1 MQIWHP
7 IPFVRLLLPFAF
19 GIVAA
24 IAWGT
29 PLKELIFILTGL
41 LAAYL
46 LYLFIPRHYKSYKY
60 RWVSGVLINLILF
73 LSGYQLTLIQ
83 TARFRPDDISHHATA
98 DKAIIR
104 ITEPVEIKERSIKV
118 IARPLL
124 VCDSV
129 TWKKVTGKVMLYFEK
144 DSLAAGLEYGD
155 CMLIQTTLQPI
166 QPPLNPAEFDY
177 RRHLSFKGIY
187 CQAFVKKENWEVL
200 RKEGGHPVKALGI
213 GLRKKFLVILEENG
227 LGGKEYAVASAILL
241 GYDENLDAEQRRQF
255 AGAGAMHILCV
266 SGLHVGIIY
275 LVLSGMLGFMQKKRW
290 LRVARTL
297 MLLMSIWFYALVTGF
312 SPSVLRA
319 STMFSFIIIGS
330 SLSRKPNIY
339 NSLAGSA
346 FLLLAINPYM
356 ITSVGFQLSY
366 LAVLGIVT
374 IYRPVYTLFIP
385 DNWLADKIWSLSVV
399 SLSATLATFALTT
412 FYFNQFPNLFA
423 VTNLIAI
430 PASTLILY
438 TGILVL
444 ITSPLS
450 FLSNLLAQVLTW
462 VIRVLNFS
470 VGWIEG
476 LSFSTLKGLY
486 LNSLEL
492 FLVFLV
498 CFGVVMILLQQKRSH
513 VLITLA
519 GFCILMVSF
528 SFRKAGQLTQ
538 QKLIVYHVPR
548 SSAIEFINGRKELL
562 LADSA
567 MLVDDSKTEY
577 HIRGYRTRSGIRK
590 AETVF
595 RDQPQIQKEW
605 IMKSGHFIWCGNKII
620 ALIDPEFE
628 LLPTAP
634 KMRVDY
640 LILTGNPRLKM
651 EDICRVFEFSEVIFD
666 SSNAFWMIDQWK
678 KECEEHQIVYH
689 AVSEAGARVIEL

>member
-1 MQIWHP
+1 
-7 IPFVRLLLPFAF
+7 
-19 GIVAA
+19 
-24 IAWGT
+24 
-29 PLKELIFILTGL
+29 
-41 LAAYL
+41 
-46 LYLFIPRHYKSYKY
+46 
-60 RWVSGVLINLILF
+60 
-73 LSGYQLTLIQ
+73 LSGYQLTLMH

-98 DKAIIR
+98 EKVIIR

-124 VCDSV
+124 AFDSV
-129 TWKKVTGKVMLYFEK
+129 EWKKVTGKLMLYFEK
-144 DSLAAGLEYGD
+144 DSLAAALEYGD
-155 CMLIQTTLQPI
+155 CMLIQSALQTI

-177 RRHLSFKGIY
+177 RRHLANKGVY
-187 CQAFVKKENWEVL
+187 CQAFVKKADWEVL
-200 RKEGGHPVKALGI
+200 RKHQGHPVKALGI
-213 GLRKKFLVILEENG
+213 GLRKKFLDILEESG

-241 GYDENLDAEQRRQF
+241 GYDEHLDSEQRRQF
-255 AGAGAMHILCV
+255 TGAGAIHILCV

-275 LVLSGMLGFMQKKRW
+275 LVLSGMLGVLKRKKG
-290 LRVARTL
+290 LRMVRTFV
-297 MLLMSIWFYALVTGF
+297 LLLAIWFYALVTGF

-319 STMFSFIIIGS
+319 TTMFSFIIIGS

-356 ITSVGFQLSY
+356 ITAVGFQLSY

-374 IYRPVYTLFIP
+374 IYKPVYSLITP
-385 DNWLADKIWSLSVV
+385 TNWLLDKIWSITAV
-399 SLSATLATFALTT
+399 SLSATLATFSLTT

-444 ITSPLS
+444 ITSPVD
-450 FLSNLLAQVLTW
+450 FISNLLAQVLTW
-462 VIRVLNFS
+462 IIRVLNFS

-486 LNSLEL
+486 INSLEL
-492 FLVFLV
+492 FLVFLI
-498 CFGVVMILLQQKRSH
+498 CFGVVMILLEQKRSH
-513 VLITLA
+513 IMITLA
-519 GFCILMVSF
+519 GFCVLMLSF
-528 SFRKAGQLTQ
+528 SFRKAEQLAQ

-548 SSAIEFINGRKELL
+548 SSAIEFIKGREELL
-562 LADSA
+562 LADSS
-567 MLVDDSKTEY
+567 MLVDDRKIEY
-577 HIRGYRTRSGIRK
+577 HIRGYRTRSGIRR

-595 RDQPQIQKEW
+595 RDQPLIEKEW
-605 IMKSGHFIWCGNKII
+605 IMKSGHFIWFGNKII
-620 ALIDPEFE
+620 AVIDPDFQ
-628 LLPTAP
+628 LLPTDR

-640 LILTGNPRLKM
+640 LILSGNPGIKM
-651 EDICRVFEFSEVIFD
+651 EDICSAFDFGEVIFD
-666 SSNAFWMIDQWK
+666 SSNAFWMIDKWK
-678 KECEEHQIVYH
+678 KECEEQQIVYH